1 MHSRFF
7 EVGSIAAFCILLGL
21 GLYIIY
27 PFLDILLVAIIFS
40 YLVRPAKEKLPIKN
54 ETVSTLL
61 AGIFV
66 LVPLIFFVILLFVSL
81 VDALVTQHALK
92 DVFLNIQSV
101 ENTLVT
107 FASNFLQ
114 FLGIGGTEMAESSLK
129 LLTDRIEILTTNI
142 TKTLVDWAFSLPY
155 WAVRLFLAAF
165 LSFYFVR
172 DGKGIKEALIRI
184 TPKSK
189 RLKFEQLLD
198 ACDAVVYG
206 IVVGY
211 LSKAIITGFL
221 SVIVFSILGIG
232 NPFIMGVLLAV
243 FDFIPLIGPWTIFV
257 GLFLWYTLQG
267 DVVYGIQVAAI
278 CYLSISLVPELYIRP
293 KIAGTISNVHP
304 AVMLV
309 GILGGLISMGAVGV
323 LAGPLILGII
333 VVTIKSYF
341 LDMKIEREDIIDRFI
356 NNVKQKIFKREQV
369 TNTKEMEEGE
379 Q

>member
-101 ENTLVT
+101 ENTLVS

-114 FLGIGGTEMAESSLK
+114 FLGIGGTEMAESSLQ

-184 TPKSK
+184 TPESK
-189 RLKFEQLLD
+189 RLKFEQLLN

-323 LAGPLILGII
+323 LAGPLILGVI

-369 TNTKEMEEGE
+369 PDTKEIKEGE